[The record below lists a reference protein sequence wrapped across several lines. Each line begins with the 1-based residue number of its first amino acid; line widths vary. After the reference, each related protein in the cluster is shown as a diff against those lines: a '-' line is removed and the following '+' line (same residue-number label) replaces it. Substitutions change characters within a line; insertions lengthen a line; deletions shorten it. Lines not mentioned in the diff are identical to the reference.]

1 MNIILTSLNTFS
13 KPYLPEE
20 STSMFRTMIYCLSI
34 LSVSLSCPADE
45 KEPVKP
51 EPIQVKA
58 TDWPWWRGPERN
70 GIANPDQ
77 NPPLKWSATQNILW
91 KSPIQG
97 RGYSSPT
104 VAGNRIFLT
113 SADTENETQFVL
125 CYDRE
130 TGKQLWKTVVFTG
143 GLSEKGNKK
152 STHASSTVAC
162 DGTQVY
168 INFINNGAAYTSA
181 LTLDGRLIW
190 QTKITD
196 YIIHQGYGSS
206 PAIYQDLVI
215 VSADNKGGGAIAAM
229 NRADGML
236 VWKIDRPKTPN
247 YPSPIILEVAGKE
260 QLLMTGCDLV
270 TGIAPLTGKKLWEIE
285 GATTECVTS
294 TVTNGEV
301 ILTSGGYPKNH
312 MAAVKADGSGE
323 VVWENSNRMYV
334 PSMLI
339 QDNKIY
345 SVTDNGVAVCW
356 DVMTGKELWKGRLGG
371 TFSSSPVLVGDRIYV
386 TNESGETYIFRAS
399 PREFELLGENKLGTE
414 VFATPTFCDSRIYM
428 RVSQEGDG
436 KRQEMLYC
444 IGRK

>member
-1 MNIILTSLNTFS
+1 
-13 KPYLPEE
+13 
-20 STSMFRTMIYCLSI
+20 MFRALIFCLSI
-34 LSVSLSCPADE
+34 LSVSISCPAE
-45 KEPVKP
+45 EQEPLKP
-51 EPIQVKA
+51 KPIQVEA
-58 TDWPWWRGPERN
+58 SDWPWWRGPARN
-70 GIANPDQ
+70 GIADSSQ
-77 NPPLKWSATQNILW
+77 NPPLQWSATENILW

-104 VAGNRIFLT
+104 VVGNRIFLA

-143 GLSEKGNKK
+143 GLSKKGNKK

-162 DGTQVY
+162 DGTKVY

-181 LTLDGRLIW
+181 LSLEGRLIW

-215 VSADNKGGGAIAAM
+215 VSADNKGGGAVAAL
-229 NRADGML
+229 NRATGMV
-236 VWKIDRPKTPN
+236 VWKIDRPATAN

-260 QLLMTGCDLV
+260 QVLMTGCNLV

-294 TVTNGEV
+294 TVTNGEL

-312 MAAVKADGSGE
+312 IAAVKADGSGE

-356 DVMTGKELWKGRLGG
+356 DVKTGKEIWKGRLGG
-371 TFSSSPVLVGDRIYV
+371 TFSSSPVLVDDRIYV
-386 TNESGETYIFRAS
+386 TNEAGETYIFKAS
-399 PREFELLGENKLGTE
+399 PKEFELLGENKLGTE